1 MSLTES
7 FLIWIISFLVVI
19 GILYISYKISYK
31 LGIKKAL
38 YRTSYI
44 MFSIISAFV
53 LAPLINDEL
62 FNFDLSRINVTLYY
76 KDGVFN
82 TLIDYIEEVIVHNEF
97 LNDMYKHFP
106 SLKDLLMDFPQI
118 VLVPVTYL
126 MLFIVFIVVWMPLYL
141 YLSYKRKRRV
151 LYDREDKRSLRIWA
165 GVLGCFQAIFLIS
178 IILSPLNGISRIY
191 KNATTDTLDGKSSLC
206 DENEALKKYKV
217 YCDVLDIYNST
228 AFATI
233 GSNNSVSQL
242 VFDSLTRI
250 SYDDGYTSFSKEAS
264 LIIKSGIVLNQSGLL
279 TSVLESSDTISV
291 ETIVKNNLSDDD
303 IDIIVETLS
312 ESRYSEDLMQEL
324 GILINNTLNELMQ
337 TILNDQ
343 TFNVEYTIVKEDII
357 NEIKVVL
364 KALRVLA
371 NSSLLDDIIAVS
383 DKIMNFVYNIPSNRK
398 DHVVILNFM
407 VDMFNSIDLDALE
420 SFANYLFESKIFNK
434 IMSYIIDRGFG
445 QFGFNFVANHGDI

>member
-7 FLIWIISFLVVI
+7 FLIWIISFLVIV

-31 LGIKKAL
+31 FGIKKAL

-62 FNFDLSRINVTLYY
+62 FNFDLSRVNITLYY
-76 KDGVFN
+76 KDGVFH

-126 MLFIVFIVVWMPLYL
+126 MLFIVFVIVWMPLYL

-151 LYDREDKRSLRIWA
+151 LYDREDKKSHRIWA
-165 GVLGCFQAIFLIS
+165 GVLGCFQAVFLIS

-191 KNATTDTLDGKSSLC
+191 KNATSDTLDGRSSLC

-217 YCDVLDIYNST
+217 YCDVLDVYNST

-242 VFDSLTRI
+242 MFDSLTRI
-250 SYDDGYTSFSKEAS
+250 SYDDGYTSFSKEAA

-279 TSVLESSDTISV
+279 TSVLESSDTIPVAAIV
-291 ETIVKNNLSDDD
+291 ENNLSDED

-312 ESRYSEDLMQEL
+312 ESRYSEDLIE
-324 GILINNTLNELMQ
+324 
-337 TILNDQ
+337 
-343 TFNVEYTIVKEDII
+343 
-357 NEIKVVL
+357 
-364 KALRVLA
+364 
-371 NSSLLDDIIAVS
+371 
-383 DKIMNFVYNIPSNRK
+383 
-398 DHVVILNFM
+398 H
-407 VDMFNSIDLDALE
+407 
-420 SFANYLFESKIFNK
+420 
-434 IMSYIIDRGFG
+434 
-445 QFGFNFVANHGDI
+445 